1 MAAGMNCPAC
11 KSQTVEQGFEGSRG
25 AKVLLDVCPTCHG
38 LWFDAKE
45 SIQLSSKGVLRL
57 FRQMHGR
64 RDGHYRLKEPLACP
78 RCRISLAKTQDLAR
92 GNRFQYFRCLAE
104 HGHFITFFQFL
115 REKGIV
121 RSLNAKEI
129 AELKKHVQHL
139 QCSDCGEAISLESDS
154 ACPRCRAPL
163 CILDPKAMGSTIE
176 GLNPAAVAAGVV
188 APAVAAQILMEQ
200 MKLDGFFR
208 KIDSQVQAA
217 SMSVGTPPVLASS
230 SSSAADTAASVAGD
244 VATDV
249 AVEVGVEVAATY
261 GLDLL
266 DSGIDFFFDIA
277 SGIGDLF

>member
-1 MAAGMNCPAC
+1 MNCPAC
-11 KSQTVEQGFEGSRG
+11 RSKTVEQGFEGSRG

-45 SIQLSSKGVLRL
+45 SIQLSSNGVLRL
-57 FRQMHGR
+57 FRQMHGHK
-64 RDGHYRLKEPLACP
+64 DEHYRLKEPLACP
-78 RCRISLAKTQDLAR
+78 RCRATLTKTQDLAR
-92 GNRFQYFRCLAE
+92 SNRFQYFRCPNE

-121 RSLNAKEI
+121 RSLNAKEL

-139 QCSDCGEAISLESDS
+139 QCSDCGDPISLETDS

-163 CILDPKAMGSTIE
+163 CILDPKALGATVE

-188 APAVAAQILMEQ
+188 APAVAAQILMEH

-217 SMSVGTPPVLASS
+217 STSVGTTPIAD
-230 SSSAADTAASVAGD
+230 SSSAETVAE
-244 VATDV
+244 V
-249 AVEVGVEVAATY
+249 VETGVEAI
-261 GLDLL
+261 DLL
-266 DSGIDFFFDIA
+266 DVGIDFFFDIA

>member
-1 MAAGMNCPAC
+1 MNCPAC
-11 KSQTVEQGFEGSRG
+11 KSKTVELGFEGSRG

-38 LWFDAKE
+38 LWFDNKE
-45 SIQLSSKGVLRL
+45 SIQLSSNGVLRL

-64 RDGHYRLKEPLACP
+64 RDGHHRLKEPLACP
-78 RCRISLAKTQDLAR
+78 RCQVALAKTQDMAR
-92 GNRFQYFRCLAE
+92 GNRFQYYRCMAE

-121 RSLNAKEI
+121 RGLNAKEI
-129 AELKKHVQHL
+129 TELKKHVQHL
-139 QCSDCGEAISLESDS
+139 QCSDCGDPISLESDT
-154 ACPRCRAPL
+154 ACPRCHAPL

-188 APAVAAQILMEQ
+188 APAVAAQLLMEQ

-217 SMSVGTPPVLASS
+217 STSVGTTPVLQSDGSS
-230 SSSAADTAASVAGD
+230 NAQTV
-244 VATDV
+244 
-249 AVEVGVEVAATY
+249 VEVVDVGSDAV
-261 GLDLL
+261 DLL
-266 DSGIDFFFDIA
+266 DVGIDFFCEIA